1 MIHLFVDASAAS
13 SGSGPTYVRN
23 VVPHLAART
32 DLRSTILVSPL
43 LRQEFRDHSNVSFVE
58 FADESTSAVTRF
70 ARAQRSVPE
79 LVRRSGANV
88 LLSAGNIALFRS
100 PVPQIL
106 LSGNALYTSGD
117 FFRDVRQRGDYQL
130 WLDTK
135 LKGQI
140 AKWSVR
146 TADRTVAPS
155 QAFADEIKRWTGVSA
170 LAIHHGFDRNLF
182 FRDTEPLP
190 AELKQKLERTRDRDR
205 GQDRGQDKDE
215 LRLLF
220 VSHYNYYRNF
230 ETLIR
235 ALVPLRKLIEPRRL
249 SLFLTCRLEP
259 GANPGSFRPEAA
271 ARLVQELGVGSNL
284 VELGAVPYHLLH
296 HVYRA
301 CDLYVTPAY
310 VETFAHP
317 LVEAMAAGLPV
328 VASDL
333 AVHHEVCGDAAL
345 YFPAFSPELLAETVF
360 RVAQSP
366 EVSERSSVRGLE
378 RSKDFSWKKHV
389 DQIVALAEELLS
401 PSPIERESLP
411 GKRYAPVGGDSRLRL
426 QKPDSGISTSPEYP
440 AKDAIAYHRE
450 LAAGWD
456 QRYKKPAFKAR
467 LRAFEECLAGRD
479 LHGQEWLDAGCGS
492 GTLAR
497 YLVEAGA
504 SVLGVDAAEEMIAM
518 ARELADQNV
527 ANQAA
532 SGWQLRFQHVATIAH
547 LPLADQSLDG
557 ILCSSVLEY
566 VPDAA
571 ACLAEFARVLRPQGL
586 LVVSVANRN
595 SLVRKAQVE
604 THRLGRFL
612 RQRWCT
618 FLDYSHNEY
627 AAEGFRALL
636 QKQGF
641 LTSKVIPFG
650 SPIPHWLQRREFG
663 GSLLAFAAVRE

>member
-1 MIHLFVDASAAS
+1 VAQGHIIEHTALASGEAGILSFRLSKVDILAPISRFAMIHLFLDASAAS

-32 DLRSTILVSPL
+32 DLRSTILVSPR
-43 LRQEFRDHSNVSFVE
+43 LRPEFRDQSNVSFVE
-58 FADESTSAVTRF
+58 FADEPVSAVTRF
-70 ARAQRSVPE
+70 IRAQRSVPE

-106 LSGNALYTSGD
+106 LSGNALYTSSD
-117 FFRDVRQRGDYQL
+117 FFRDVRQRGDYGL

-140 AKWSVR
+140 AKWSVW

-155 QAFADEIKRWTGVSA
+155 QAFANEIKRWTGVSA

-190 AELKQKLERTRDRDR
+190 AELKKKLERRE
-205 GQDRGQDKDE
+205 E

-235 ALVPLRKLIEPRRL
+235 AVGALRKLIEPRHL

-284 VELGAVPYHLLH
+284 VELGAIPYHLLH

-333 AVHHEVCGDAAL
+333 AVHREVCGDAAL
-345 YFPAFSPELLAETVF
+345 YFPAFSPDLLAESVC
-360 RVAQSP
+360 RVARSR
-366 EVSERSSVRGLE
+366 EVSAEMSERGLQ
-378 RSKDFSWKKHV
+378 RSGDFSWKKHIE
-389 DQIVALAEELLS
+389 QIVALAEELLP
-401 PSPIERESLP
+401 PSLIGRESP
-411 GKRYAPVGGDSRLRL
+411 PEKRYTPVGEDSKLR
-426 QKPDSGISTSPEYP
+426 
-440 AKDAIAYHRE
+440 
-450 LAAGWD
+450 
-456 QRYKKPAFKAR
+456 
-467 LRAFEECLAGRD
+467 
-479 LHGQEWLDAGCGS
+479 
-492 GTLAR
+492 
-497 YLVEAGA
+497 
-504 SVLGVDAAEEMIAM
+504 
-518 ARELADQNV
+518 
-527 ANQAA
+527 
-532 SGWQLRFQHVATIAH
+532 
-547 LPLADQSLDG
+547 
-557 ILCSSVLEY
+557 
-566 VPDAA
+566 
-571 ACLAEFARVLRPQGL
+571 
-586 LVVSVANRN
+586 
-595 SLVRKAQVE
+595 
-604 THRLGRFL
+604 
-612 RQRWCT
+612 
-618 FLDYSHNEY
+618 
-627 AAEGFRALL
+627 
-636 QKQGF
+636 
-641 LTSKVIPFG
+641 
-650 SPIPHWLQRREFG
+650 
-663 GSLLAFAAVRE
+663 